1 MSAYASTVAVRQN
14 GRTMPRRK
22 PIMMSMEPID
32 IRRDLSE
39 PTILLAAN
47 WVKDTTLLYGGSI
60 STAFTVAGI
69 FAQGLEQELKR
80 RAEAGE
86 T

>member
-1 MSAYASTVAVRQN
+1 MA
-14 GRTMPRRK
+14 RRK
-22 PIMMSMEPID
+22 PIMMSMEPVD
-32 IRRDLSE
+32 IRKDLSE

-69 FAQGLEQELKR
+69 FAQGLEDELR
-80 RAEAGE
+80 RREQSA
-86 T
+86 

>member
-1 MSAYASTVAVRQN
+1 MA
-14 GRTMPRRK
+14 RRK
-22 PIMMSMEPID
+22 PIMMSMEPV
-32 IRRDLSE
+32 IRKDLSE

-69 FAQGLEQELKR
+69 FARGLEEELRKR
-80 RAEAGE
+80 ERAAQPGADGGAEGA
-86 T
+86 